1 VVIELTLCVR
11 NLAVHK
17 GLLWVTGVIDP
28 ERKQCNL
35 AIAMEL
41 AIAVYWYVG
50 VTGVIDPERKHLH

>member
-1 VVIELTLCVR
+1 MELAI
-11 NLAVHK
+11 AVYWYV
-17 GLLWVTGVIDP
+17 GVTGVIDP